1 MPPMCPKY
9 WFERAS
15 RNPQPR
21 GSLLRPGWQSEKCQ
35 RPVWSYSLGMTA
47 IGPRPIEQRR
57 SQHVDGAAVRCSRQ
71 RKVAGASRQPRL
83 IICAFGGVLRVK
95 HPRCRLACVT
105 KRGGGRA
112 ARATRNCLNT
122 FSDQTMVVAD
132 NNLLN
137 NAAVISI
144 TEFLGVLR
152 PPRGAAATSSTVW

>member
-1 MPPMCPKY
+1 MPPMSPKC
-9 WFERAS
+9 WLESAT
-15 RNPQPR
+15 RNSPPTR
-21 GSLLRPGWQSEKCQ
+21 PLLLPGWQSEKCK
-35 RPVWSYSLGMTA
+35 RPVWSSSLETTA
-47 IGPRPIEQRR
+47 LGSRPIEQRR

-71 RKVAGASRQPRL
+71 RKVTGASRQPRL